1 MREGLCS
8 SLKLG
13 STPGLNDLS
22 DIHSLSLANS
32 PVEIE
37 YIWVNKIRHSADIQ
51 ILCFSYALFYDTAV

>member
-22 DIHSLSLANS
+22 DIHSPSLADS

-37 YIWVNKIRHSADIQ
+37 YTWGNKIRYSADIQ
-51 ILCFSYALFYDTAV
+51 ILRFIL